1 MTLLAC
7 FVEVAATIE
16 FQQASSEPVGSP
28 PPELAKV
35 KRALEEALEAPRR
48 KVFVI
53 GHATN
58 EETETED
65 GREKLRA
72 QRADVVRALL
82 IGAGLPADRLFV
94 RTRTTLVPSE
104 PHPTH
109 RRFVSFELDP
119 AEPQRTDAGAG
130 SNSANLPWCD

>member
-1 MTLLAC
+1 M
-7 FVEVAATIE
+7 
-16 FQQASSEPVGSP
+16 GSP

-35 KRALEEALEAPRR
+35 KRALEEALKAPRR

-53 GHATN
+53 GHA
-58 EETETED
+58 
-65 GREKLRA
+65 A
-72 QRADVVRALL
+72 IVR
-82 IGAGLPADRLFV
+82 I
-94 RTRTTLVPSE
+94 RTTLVPSE
-104 PHPTH
+104 PHPAH